1 MCNIA
6 IVLIIHA
13 CYKKIN
19 DKRRAKSAS
28 FYFSE
33 KFEKSRKVY
42 IFVKSLPKL

>member
-19 DKRRAKSAS
+19 DKRRAMARLFIFPK
-28 FYFSE
+28 
-33 KFEKSRKVY
+33 KFEKSHGVY

>member
-1 MCNIA
+1 MFNIA

-19 DKRRAKSAS
+19 DKKTCDGAS
-28 FYFSE
+28 FYF
-33 KFEKSRKVY
+33 FEKSEKSRGVY

>member
-1 MCNIA
+1 MFNIA

-33 KFEKSRKVY
+33 KSEKSRGVY